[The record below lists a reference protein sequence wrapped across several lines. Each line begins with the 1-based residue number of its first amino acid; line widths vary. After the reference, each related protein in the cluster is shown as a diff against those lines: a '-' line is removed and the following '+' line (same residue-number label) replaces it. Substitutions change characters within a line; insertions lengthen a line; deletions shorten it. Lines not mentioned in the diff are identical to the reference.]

1 LFLSSKLPDK
11 MPITTS
17 LLSSLPV
24 PFTPPAIHNAS
35 LPPAQSAD
43 VVLVPASD
51 PEYVQTAYLNGA
63 EWKGPLTMEQY
74 LEREVDLQTVGLT
87 KDGRITGWMLTSNA
101 LPTNPDGTRPILS
114 SCESIRMSAYVARD
128 GRLQK
133 IQAHGVASVYTRP
146 EHRGKGYAGRMMAD
160 LAKRLESWQEVN
172 GQQNSFSVLYSDI
185 GQKFYAQ
192 FGWKPFESTH
202 IHLSPLSRSEY
213 EKAAA
218 SFPAVQDLSALE
230 IQSLPTTS
238 FVEEELRRLSAENS
252 SVTFTAI
259 SPDEDHF
266 EWHHAREEY
275 LAKIL
280 GKDQPSVKGAI
291 HRDTGL
297 AVIWSRRFAAQSKD
311 WQLTILHTAIPS
323 GINPTEENQRI
334 FAALLLRSQLEA
346 ADWDMAAGVEI
357 WDPPHLVLAAAQLLR
372 THEEPKVEV
381 ITRDKEHICSLR
393 WTASQEDKIV
403 WTNKQ
408 EYAWC

>member
-1 LFLSSKLPDK
+1 
-11 MPITTS
+11 MPITAS
-17 LLSSLPV
+17 ILSSLPV
-24 PFTPPAIHNAS
+24 PFIPPALDTTV

-63 EWKGPLTMEQY
+63 EWKGPLTMDQY
-74 LEREVDLQTVGLT
+74 LEREVDLQDVGLT
-87 KDGRITGWMLTSNA
+87 KDGRITGWILTSNA
-101 LPTNPDGTRPILS
+101 LPTNPDGTRPILA
-114 SCESIRMSAYVARD
+114 SCESIPMSAYIARD
-128 GRLQK
+128 GELQK
-133 IQAHGVASVYTRP
+133 VQVHGIASVYTRP
-146 EHRGKGYAGRMMAD
+146 EHRGKGYAGKMMAD
-160 LAKRLESWQEVN
+160 LGKRLESWQEVN
-172 GQQNSFSVLYSDI
+172 SRNNSFSVLYSDI

-202 IHLSPLSRSEY
+202 FHLPPLPRSDY
-213 EKAAA
+213 ETIVA
-218 SFPAVQDLSALE
+218 SFPDVQDLSASDVK
-230 IQSLPTTS
+230 SLPTSS

-259 SPDEDHF
+259 SPDVDHF

-280 GKDQPSVKGAI
+280 GKNQPSVKGAI

-297 AVIWSRRFAAQSKD
+297 AVIWSRRYAAQSKD

-323 GINPTEENQRI
+323 GINPSEENQRI

-346 ADWDMAAGVEI
+346 ADWDMVAGVDI

-372 THEEPKVEV
+372 THEEPRVEV

-393 WTASQEDKIV
+393 WAGSQEHNIT
-403 WTNKQ
+403 WANKQ